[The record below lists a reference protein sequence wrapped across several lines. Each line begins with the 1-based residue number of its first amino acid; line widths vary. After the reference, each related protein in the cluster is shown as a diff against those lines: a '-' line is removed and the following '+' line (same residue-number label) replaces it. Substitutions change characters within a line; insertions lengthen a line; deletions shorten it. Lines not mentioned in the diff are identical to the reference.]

1 MDLFEASAKRQF
13 EPLAARMRPRTLEEF
28 VGQEHILGKGRLLR
42 RAIQLDQLSSL
53 IFYGPP
59 GTGKTTLARV
69 IANTTKSLFATLNAV
84 LAGVQ
89 EVRAVVSEAQR
100 QRDYYDHRTILF
112 VDEVHRWNK
121 AQQDALLPWVENG
134 TVIFIGATTENP
146 FFKVNQALLS
156 RSRVFQMLP
165 LTADDLYAVA
175 RQALEDKERGYG
187 KYKVKVD
194 DEALAHLVKIADGDA
209 RSLLNAL
216 ELAVETTPARF
227 PPPPGGEIRI
237 TLDIAQESIQKK
249 AVLYDREGDYH
260 YDIISAF
267 IKSLRGS
274 DPDAASYWLARMVA
288 AGEDPAFLFR
298 RMLVF
303 ACEDVGLA
311 DPQAIIHTEACAS
324 AFERVGLPEG
334 RYHLAAA
341 CLYLATAPKSNSAM
355 AFFDA
360 LKAVEEEAQEDVPA
374 HLKDASRDKKGF
386 GHGEGY
392 LYPHAFQD
400 HWVNQQYLPDA
411 LKGRIFYKPSDIGY
425 ERTLKAE
432 VERRREIQLEA
443 LALASRPEV
452 LSFTPDSRARD
463 AWLRRAQGGLYAE
476 ASDARERVFAPLA
489 VARHHAVLD
498 LNAGRGL
505 LLWEAV
511 RLTPEGGV
519 VGLVWDKTDAE
530 ILEHYAAERPSSERP
545 VLVRKTAARFGEEDL
560 PDAWRGARFEHV
572 IGRNA
577 WTGRE
582 AGAALSALLSRFLK
596 PGGRA
601 SLAERVNRRSTRLSE
616 LVIAT
621 WPAGAAALEKIEA
634 LVYTNPDNPLVNWD
648 ETDVE
653 SALAAAGLAVV
664 SKELVPYAERRLI
677 SPADVDRWFKADP
690 QVDSY
695 GKRLPE
701 VVPAK
706 ERDGFL
712 ADLRQALAGR
722 EAEWR
727 TTVLYICGEMGNH

>member
-1 MDLFEASAKRQF
+1 MNLFEASSKRQF

-69 IANTTKSLFATLNAV
+69 VANTTKSIFTTLNAV

-89 EVRAVVSEAQR
+89 EVRAVVAEAQK

-156 RSRVFQMLP
+156 RSRVFQMQP
-165 LTADDLYAVA
+165 LTGEDLLAVA
-175 RQALEDKERGYG
+175 RQALADPERGYG
-187 KYKVKVD
+187 KYKVAID
-194 DEALAHLVKIADGDA
+194 DGALAHLVKIADGDA

-216 ELAVETTPARF
+216 ELAVETTPDTF
-227 PPPPGGEIRI
+227 PPPMDQAINI

-260 YDIISAF
+260 YDTISAF

-274 DPDAASYWLARMVA
+274 DPDAASYWMARMVA

-311 DPQAIIHTEACAS
+311 DPQALVFTEACAA

-360 LKAVEEEAQEDVPA
+360 LKVVEEEAQGDVPA
-374 HLKDASRDKKGF
+374 HLKDGNRDKKGF

-392 LYPHAFQD
+392 LYPHAFRD
-400 HWVNQQYLPDA
+400 HWVSQQYLPDA
-411 LKGRIFYKPSDIGY
+411 LKGRVFFKPSEIGY
-425 ERTLKAE
+425 ERSIRTE
-432 VERRREIQLEA
+432 VERRREIQLES
-443 LALASRPEV
+443 LALAARPEV
-452 LSFTPDSRARD
+452 LSYSADAKSRE
-463 AWLRRAQGGLYAE
+463 AWLRRAQGSLYAE
-476 ASDARERVFAPLA
+476 AADARERVFAALTIS
-489 VARHHAVLD
+489 RHDRVLD

-511 RLTPEGGV
+511 RRTPEGGV
-519 VGLVWDKTDAE
+519 AGLVWEKTDLE
-530 ILEHYAAERPSSERP
+530 ILGHYAAERPESERP
-545 VLVRKTAARFGEEDL
+545 LLVPKTPASFTEADL
-560 PDAWRGARFEHV
+560 PADWRGAAFEHV
-572 IGRNA
+572 VGRNA
-577 WTGRE
+577 WSGRE
-582 AGAALSALLSRFLK
+582 AGAAIGGLLARLLQA
-596 PGGRA
+596 GGRV
-601 SLAERVNRRSTRLSE
+601 SLAERIPRRSTRLSE
-616 LVIAT
+616 LVRDT
-621 WPAGAAALEKIEA
+621 WPEGAAVLEKIES
-634 LVYTNPDNPLVNWD
+634 LVYANPDNPLVDWD
-648 ETDVE
+648 EADVE
-653 SALAAAGLAVV
+653 GALAGAGLAIAAR
-664 SKELVPYAERRLI
+664 ELVPYTERRFI
-677 SPADVDRWFKADP
+677 APADVDRWLKADP
-690 QVDSY
+690 KIDSY
-695 GKRLPE
+695 GKRLAE
-701 VVPAK
+701 VLAAK
-706 ERDGFL
+706 ESEGF
-712 ADLRQALAGR
+712 AARLRESLAGR
-722 EAEWR
+722 EVEWR
-727 TTVLYICGEMGNH
+727 TVVLYIAGEK